1 MPRGILFYCFNLQN
15 EFFEKLEKFFAL
27 FMIIQFRRAQLV
39 CKIQDTVWVIQITS
53 GGSGLPE
60 TRNPT

>member
-27 FMIIQFRRAQLV
+27 CMIIQFRRAQLV

-53 GGSGLPE
+53 GGFGLPE
-60 TRNPT
+60 TRYPT

>member
-39 CKIQDTVWVIQITS
+39 CRIQDTVWVIQITS
-53 GGSGLPE
+53 GGS
-60 TRNPT
+60 RYPT